1 MTGMVSLGCNE
12 QDAYIGTTTG
22 ATKSETKCGLFFGGN
37 PNKTII
43 IELSGALS
51 GLINRVSVIVTKLL

>member
-1 MTGMVSLGCNE
+1 MTGTVCLGFNE
-12 QDAYIGTTTG
+12 QEAYIGTTTG
-22 ATKSETKCGLFFGGN
+22 ATKSETKRGLLFGGN

-51 GLINRVSVIVTKLL
+51 GLINRESDIVAKKS